1 MRTGKQFV
9 HLFPNLLQSPQ
20 HSFLSRH
27 LFAQHKHV
35 FSSSLLCLNCCLITQ
50 GCQML
55 NKEYGMCLSS
65 LWQIFGKI
73 FDTGNVIGN
82 IGLSVRLVFSN
93 AYFSMLFCF
102 WQLNWSSTVKHSTN
116 NYEHASGKLK
126 SDRKD
131 NSQRLMLSCIFSLKF
146 ATCIWL
152 IIQNG
157 LFCQYWQSVFQ
168 KMANFWQKNI
178 SKKVGKL
185 FGKQWFL
192 GIFAK
197 FGTIWLPWDNV
208 LAEVKPWFSRLPP
221 THIWFSMLTAKSK
234 LVFEIE
240 KLIIGVNAEQY
251 LFRIDVLDRI
261 KFRRRKSFDCILLE

>member
-35 FSSSLLCLNCCLITQ
+35 FSSSLLCLKCCSITQ

-102 WQLNWSSTVKHSTN
+102 WQLNWSSTVKHSTS

-146 ATCIWL
+146 CNMHL
-152 IIQNG
+152 INNPKWIVLSILTIGISKNG
-157 LFCQYWQSVFQ
+157 KFLAKKYFQ
-168 KMANFWQKNI
+168 KSWQTFWKTVIFGNI
-178 SKKVGKL
+178 CQIWHHL
-185 FGKQWFL
+185 ATL
-192 GIFAK
+192 G
-197 FGTIWLPWDNV
+197 
-208 LAEVKPWFSRLPP
+208 
-221 THIWFSMLTAKSK
+221 
-234 LVFEIE
+234 
-240 KLIIGVNAEQY
+240 
-251 LFRIDVLDRI
+251 
-261 KFRRRKSFDCILLE
+261 